1 MWIMIGFIVMCGSIF
16 AGLSL
21 LQLDWILYGIIIFM
35 LGIIAQNTTSI
46 KIKNNDS
53 EKNKNQ

>member
-1 MWIMIGFIVMCGSIF
+1 MCGSIF